1 MVIEIESTEDKK
13 QLEEIAGQIALAIA
27 SRDWKRFTALMLEFA
42 EEIKREAI
50 EP

>member
-1 MVIEIESTEDKK
+1 MVIEIESVEVKG
-13 QLEEIAGQIALAIA
+13 QLEETAKRIALAIMH
-27 SRDWKRFTALMLEFA
+27 RDFAQITQALVDFA